1 MLSQGLNPSWCHL
14 RGAAEDCRF
23 TIPRS
28 PWSRLRTRAFTVI
41 ELLVVLAV
49 IALLCAIVLPA
60 VQQARESARQV
71 QCKNNLHQIGVAL
84 HSYQAAT
91 GTLPPGWIMKTPV
104 DRESQNGWGWLAM
117 CLPQIE
123 QAQLFNSI
131 NFGQHVGTSAN
142 FTARLTPIE
151 AFMCPSEHV
160 PARVPYYLDTN
171 AGSSFASMYNSTANG
186 LLFEVAGASYPGVFG
201 PADPH
206 GDLSDAIGPGAFFA
220 NSRTRPGDIIDGLS
234 QTVIVGE
241 RSARHLATTWTGMH
255 QLDEEGPER
264 VIGFT
269 EGTPNAPDADE
280 AGFSSRH
287 PGGAH
292 FLLGDGA
299 VRFLGDHMESGLYKA
314 LSTRAG
320 QELVG
325 RSEF

>member
-1 MLSQGLNPSWCHL
+1 MVSNDLSPSCCHL
-14 RGAAEDCRF
+14 QGTVEDRQFPNPRIPCPRF
-23 TIPRS
+23 RN
-28 PWSRLRTRAFTVI
+28 RAFTVI

-60 VQQARESARQV
+60 VQHAREAARRV

-91 GTLPPGWIMKTPV
+91 GTLPPGWIMETPV
-104 DRESQNGWGWLAM
+104 GRESQNGWGWLAM
-117 CLPQIE
+117 CLPQME

-131 NFGQHVGTSAN
+131 NFGQHVGN
-142 FTARLTPIE
+142 FSNLTARLTLLE
-151 AFMCPSEHV
+151 VYMCPSEHV
-160 PARVPYYLDTN
+160 PARIPFYLETN
-171 AGSSFASMYNSTANG
+171 AMTSIASMVNSNTNPV
-186 LLFEVAGASYPGVFG
+186 LFEVAGASYAGVFG

-206 GDLSDAIGPGAFFA
+206 GDLSDAVGPGAFFA
-220 NSRTRPGDIIDGLS
+220 NSRTRAADFVDGMS
-234 QTVIVGE
+234 QTLIVGE

-264 VIGFT
+264 VVGFADRS
-269 EGTPNAPDADE
+269 PNAPDADE

-292 FLLGDGA
+292 FLLGDGS
-299 VRFLGDHMESGLYKA
+299 VRFLGDHLEIDLYRA

-320 QELVG
+320 QESVG
-325 RSEF
+325 HSDF